1 MSLVEQGTRTDTVLT
16 VNSHNPTT
24 LGPPVTTGGAQVISP
39 FHPQTTY
46 KIENGANPNG
56 TVTVTAPTSAPS
68 MTAPV
73 SGPAPTPSTNLNTD
87 YLQLCAGIQYQQGGT
102 HTIPT
107 YVHPT
112 TQIYQVQTAAITVP
126 TKDVAN
132 PGAPAP
138 LNIAAPLPAM
148 IGNGE
153 IQQLTVAQPPPVQ
166 QQQQQ
171 QQQQQH
177 SPKSVSPIPAPA
189 PTTAGAPVVLQHSH
203 FPGTLPPMP
212 PPAFNPLAAVMQ
224 PNQPGIPPTL
234 YTATPQVTTAV
245 TQSQVVPQPRPTFVN
260 AKQYHRILKRR
271 EARARTEEYYAR
283 KRTADLE
290 KNKGMESLLANGD
303 NSTGL
308 AGGNRKPYL
317 HESRHR
323 HAMKRPR
330 GPGGRFLTKVC
341 YLLLYY
347 YYYYCRH
354 ACIYVCMY
362 EWKLITCFYI
372 LHFILIYII
381 QKELVDYYKEHP
393 DEDPKNVM
401 KRHKLATN

>member
-1 MSLVEQGTRTDTVLT
+1 MSLVEQGSRNDMVLT
-16 VNSHNPTT
+16 ANSHNQT
-24 LGPPVTTGGAQVISP
+24 LGPQVATGGAQVISP
-39 FHPQTTY
+39 FYQTY
-46 KIENGANPNG
+46 KIENGTNSNGIG
-56 TVTVTAPTSAPS
+56 TVTLTTPTSAPV

-73 SGPAPTPSTNLNTD
+73 HSPTPASSSNLNSD
-87 YLQLCAGIQYQQGGT
+87 YLQLCTGIQYQQGS

-112 TQIYQVQTAAITVP
+112 TQIYQVQTAIPVP
-126 TKDVAN
+126 SKDLIN

-138 LNIAAPLPAM
+138 LNIGAPLPSM

-153 IQQLTVAQPPPVQ
+153 IQQLTAQPPAV
-166 QQQQQ
+166 
-171 QQQQQH
+171 QQQH
-177 SPKSVSPIPAPA
+177 SPKSATPIPAPA
-189 PTTAGAPVVLQHSH
+189 PPTAGAPVVLQHSH

-283 KRTADLE
+283 KRTAELE
-290 KNKGMESLLANGD
+290 KNKGLESLSVNGD
-303 NSTGL
+303 NSSSGL

-330 GPGGRFLTKVC
+330 GPGGRFLTKV
-341 YLLLYY
+341 
-347 YYYYCRH
+347 RH
-354 ACIYVCMY
+354 HSHLQSY
-362 EWKLITCFYI
+362 E
-372 LHFILIYII
+372 II
-381 QKELVDYYKEHP
+381 SFL
-393 DEDPKNVM
+393 
-401 KRHKLATN
+401 